1 MSVESRPTFP
11 ESAAIAG
18 ERRQIARQE
27 FGMRREILDI
37 LKGGP
42 KTVPE
47 VAQALGVPPRRA
59 TWWLMGY
66 VRYGAVRASEK
77 ANDDGYFLYS
87 LVQDK

>member
-1 MSVESRPTFP
+1 MPVKSQPAFP
-11 ESAAIAG
+11 ESAAVAG

-37 LKGGP
+37 LKGGS

-47 VAQALGVPPRRA
+47 VAQALGISTRRA

-87 LVQDK
+87 LVQEK